1 MTTNAKSASK
11 APIKRPSPEG
21 PPELFAWD
29 DLQFFLELARKTT
42 LARAARRLGVSHTTV
57 LRRIANLERELDRKL
72 FDRTSGGFILNEA
85 GWQLLEHAEE
95 MERAADSIV
104 HLGEGKS
111 ELSGSVR
118 IAVIEGLA
126 TRVLTPAFNEFR
138 QDHPEVVVEI
148 VTAMQIVNL
157 TKREADI
164 SVGLTRPTGP
174 RLIARLLAK
183 GDVHLYASPAYLEEH
198 GEPTSL
204 EDLDGHLFVDYVED
218 MIEIQALRWFRDTV
232 GQRDVVFRSTSP
244 LTQLEAVRDGIG
256 IGMFPDYLIR
266 EEDQV
271 KLVLPDEVTAER
283 EFWLAIHADLRNVPR
298 MAAVF
303 NLVKQVFQSNE
314 IFRRPS
320 AGAGR

>member
-1 MTTNAKSASK
+1 MSQKRKSGNTHPDRNGAETP
-11 APIKRPSPEG
+11 A
-21 PPELFAWD
+21 ELFTWD

-57 LRRIANLERELDRKL
+57 LRRIANLERQLDRKL
-72 FDRTSGGFILNEA
+72 FDRTTNGFILNEA
-85 GWQLLEHAEE
+85 GWQLLERAEE
-95 MERAADSIV
+95 MERTADTIF
-104 HLGEGKS
+104 HLGDGKS

-118 IAVIEGLA
+118 IAVVEGLA
-126 TRVLTPAFNEFR
+126 TRVLTPAVREFR
-138 QDHPEVVVEI
+138 AEHPEVLVEI

-183 GDVHLYASPAYLEEH
+183 CDVHMYASPAYLSEH
-198 GEPTSL
+198 GEPTTL
-204 EDLDGHLFVDYVED
+204 EELDGHQFVDYVED
-218 MIEIQALRWFRDTV
+218 MIEIQALKWFRDTV

-244 LTQLEAVRDGIG
+244 LTQLEAVRDGVG
-256 IGMFPDYLIR
+256 IGMFPDYMIR
-266 EEDQV
+266 DEDNV
-271 KLVLPDEVTAER
+271 RRILSDEVETER

-303 NLVKQVFQSNE
+303 NFIKQVFQADE
-314 IFRRPS
+314 TFRRPS
-320 AGAGR
+320 AQR

>member
-1 MTTNAKSASK
+1 MSQ
-11 APIKRPSPEG
+11 KRGSGTSHPDRNGSDVPG
-21 PPELFAWD
+21 ELFTWD

-57 LRRIANLERELDRKL
+57 LRRIANLERQLDRKL
-72 FDRTSGGFILNEA
+72 FDRTSNGFILNEA

-95 MERAADSIV
+95 MERTADTIF
-104 HLGEGKS
+104 HLGDGKS

-126 TRVLTPAFNEFR
+126 TRVLTPAVRDFR
-138 QDHPEVVVEI
+138 AEHPEVLVEI

-183 GDVHLYASPAYLEEH
+183 CDVHLYASPAYLKEH
-198 GEPTSL
+198 GEPTAL
-204 EDLDGHLFVDYVED
+204 EELDGHQFVDYVED
-218 MIEIQALRWFRDTV
+218 MIEIQALRRFRDTI
-232 GQRDVVFRSTSP
+232 GQSDVVFRSTSP
-244 LTQLEAVRDGIG
+244 LTQLEAVRDGVG
-256 IGMFPDYLIR
+256 IGMFPDYIVR
-266 EEDQV
+266 EEDNV
-271 KLVLPDEVTAER
+271 RLVLPDEVNTER

-303 NLVKQVFQSNE
+303 NFIKQVFQADDT
-314 IFRRPS
+314 FRRPS
-320 AGAGR
+320 GRR

>member
-1 MTTNAKSASK
+1 MSTTNVSASK
-11 APIKRPSPEG
+11 PTSDG
-21 PPELFAWD
+21 PAEVFAWD
-29 DLQFFLELARKTT
+29 DLQFFLELARKST

-57 LRRIANLERELDRKL
+57 LRRIANLERKLDRKL
-72 FDRTSGGFILNEA
+72 FDRTSGGFVLNEA

-95 MERAADSIV
+95 MERAADSIY

-111 ELSGSVR
+111 ELSGAVR

-126 TRVLTPAFNEFR
+126 TRVLTPAFHEFR
-138 QDHPEVVVEI
+138 NEHPEVLVEI

-174 RLIARLLAK
+174 RLIARRLATC
-183 GDVHLYASPAYLEEH
+183 DVHLYASDEYLKTR
-198 GEPTSL
+198 GEPDSL
-204 EDLDGHLFVDYVED
+204 DALDGHLFVDYVED
-218 MIEIQALRWFRDTV
+218 MIEIQALRWFRDTI

-244 LTQLEAVRDGIG
+244 LTQLEAVRNGIG

-266 EEDQV
+266 DDDGV
-271 KLVLPDEVTAER
+271 KLVIPDEVQTER

-303 NLVKQVFQSNE
+303 NFLKKVFQTE
-314 IFRRPS
+314 PVFQR
-320 AGAGR
+320 

>member
-1 MTTNAKSASK
+1 MK
-11 APIKRPSPEG
+11 APAKKTLDG
-21 PPELFAWD
+21 PADLFPWD

-57 LRRIANLERELDRKL
+57 LRRIANLERKLDRKL

-85 GWQLLEHAEE
+85 GWQLLERAEE
-95 MERAADSIV
+95 MERAADTIF
-104 HLGEGKS
+104 HLGDGKS

-126 TRVLTPAFNEFR
+126 TRVLTPAFRQFR
-138 QDHPEVVVEI
+138 EQHPEVLVEI

-164 SVGLTRPTGP
+164 SVSLTRPTGP

-183 GDVHLYASPAYLEEH
+183 CDVHLYASDAYLKEH

-204 EDLDGHLFVDYVED
+204 DDLDGHQFVDYVED
-218 MIEIQALRWFRDTV
+218 MIEIQALKWFRDTI

-266 EEDQV
+266 DEDRV
-271 KLVLPDEVTAER
+271 KLIVPDEVRAER

-303 NLVKQVFQSNE
+303 NFVKTVFQADE
-314 IFRRPS
+314 TFRRPS
-320 AGAGR
+320 RGASS

>member
-1 MTTNAKSASK
+1 MAAMSQTRKGGK
-11 APIKRPSPEG
+11 AHPDRNGAEG
-21 PPELFAWD
+21 PADLFPWD

-57 LRRIANLERELDRKL
+57 LRRIANLERQLDRKL

-95 MERAADSIV
+95 MERAADTIF
-104 HLGEGKS
+104 HLGDGKS

-126 TRVLTPAFNEFR
+126 TRVITPSVREFR
-138 QDHPEVVVEI
+138 DEHPEVLVEV

-183 GDVHLYASPAYLEEH
+183 CDVHLYASPAYLKEH

-204 EDLDGHLFVDYVED
+204 DELDGHQFVDYVED
-218 MIEIQALRWFRDTV
+218 MIEIQPLKWFRDTI

-244 LTQLEAVRDGIG
+244 LTQLEAVRDGVG

-266 EEDQV
+266 EEDNV
-271 KLVLPDEVTAER
+271 KPLLLDEVKTER

-303 NLVKQVFQSNE
+303 NFIKQVFQADE
-314 IFRRPS
+314 RFRRPS
-320 AGAGR
+320 ARG